1 MGHAMHPVT
10 ITRRTFHGGL
20 TALGLTALIS
30 RGARARPADPADLY
44 LNRLTWGATPEARA
58 AFRRAGLKDWL
69 DEELVRPASDPAL
82 SRRLASARLRIEYE
96 AGRTDEGKPWQGL
109 SEARPLG
116 LLDAAPADLVG
127 LVDYSRPIGY
137 PERVRPAD
145 EVIAAA
151 LIRAVHAPAQL
162 REVMTQFWHDHFSVN
177 ALKDETTAA
186 LFPPYDRM
194 LREHALGN
202 FRALLGEVARSPP
215 MLRYLDN
222 DVSQASPA
230 NENFARELFELHTLG
245 RENYL
250 NDRFERWDEV
260 PGAREGLAAGYIDD
274 DVYEAARAFT
284 GWTIGDGRDIG
295 GGRTTPLTGTFAY
308 VEEWH
313 DPYQK
318 RVLGRELPDHAA
330 PMADGEAV
338 LDLLATHP
346 GTARFV
352 TGKMLRRLGIEAP
365 SEGYRERVARAF
377 LAAADQ
383 PDQIARTLRAI
394 VLDAEFAATPPG
406 KLRRPFEFAAALLRT
421 TGAEVV
427 PRDAGAVHWHLRR
440 AGWTQ
445 HEVRPPTGHA
455 DRTEDWATT
464 RVVAGLVDLALY
476 LHADWMELVRT
487 PLTEAPAA
495 TFAGTAAYWEK
506 RFGLAQGALSDVPAA
521 MQADPGDTM
530 PEDAGGREWVNSGF
544 VAAAALTPEF
554 LFR

>member
-1 MGHAMHPVT
+1 MSRVT

-20 TALGLTALIS
+20 TALGLSALMAGGS
-30 RGARARPADPADLY
+30 RAAQADSSDLY
-44 LNRLTWGATPEARA
+44 LNRLTWGATPESRS
-58 AFRRAGLKDWL
+58 AFRYGGPEAWL
-69 DEELVRPASDPAL
+69 EAELARPAADPAL
-82 SRRLASARLRIEYE
+82 AKRLASARLWIEYE
-96 AGRTDEGKPWQGL
+96 AGRTDDGTPWEGR

-116 LLDAAPADLVG
+116 LLEADPATLVA
-127 LVDYSRPIGY
+127 LTDYSRAIGY
-137 PERVRPAD
+137 AERTRPAD

-151 LIRAVHAPAQL
+151 LIRAVHGAAQL

-194 LREHALGN
+194 LRENALGN
-202 FRALLGEVARSPP
+202 FRVLLGEVSKSPP
-215 MLRYLDN
+215 MLHYLNN

-230 NENFARELFELHTLG
+230 NENFARELLELHTLG
-245 RENYL
+245 QENYL

-274 DVYEAARAFT
+274 DVYEVARAFT

-295 GGRTTPLTGTFAY
+295 GGKTTPMTGAFAY

-318 RVLGRELPDHAA
+318 RILGREFADHAA

-365 SEGYRERVARAF
+365 SEGYRARVAEAF
-377 LAAADQ
+377 LAAADA
-383 PDQIARTLRAI
+383 PDQIARTVRAI

-406 KLRRPFEFAAALLRT
+406 KLRRPFEFAAALLRA

-427 PRDAGAVHWHLRR
+427 PGNAASANWHLQQ

-445 HEVRPPTGHA
+445 HEVRPPTGHS

-464 RVVAGLVDLALY
+464 RTITGLANLALY
-476 LHADWMELVRT
+476 LHADWMELVKT
-487 PLTEAPAA
+487 PLVAAPAP
-495 TFAGTAAYWEK
+495 TFGGTAAHWEH
-506 RFGLAQGALSDVPAA
+506 RFGLPPGSLSEAMAA
-521 MQADPGDTM
+521 MEAGPGDAMPGDPG
-530 PEDAGGREWVNSGF
+530 GRDWVNSGF
-544 VAAAALTPEF
+544 VAAAALTPGF